1 MTAIIVLWIIL
12 GLIALIVVLLH
23 FSVTVEV
30 KGGTNS
36 DFVLKI
42 KYMGFTVYPRPPKKK
57 KKKSPKPKV
66 KKKTDDTFEEFK
78 DDLEDDFD
86 GWDLN
91 GQEELISDTKY
102 IEDIGDIFQDEAANS
117 SGTAQ
122 NDIPAA
128 EDKPADSPTGQS
140 KFGKKAVNKFGK
152 KAVKEK
158 KTKAVKRK
166 KEKSKKMDSKT
177 GGRLDGLKR
186 KYNMIKPYIP
196 MGWKYFKKLLKTIR
210 FTNTKIDIVTGKE
223 DAYESAMFYGK
234 IQAALFNILAVISGI
249 FTVKIKK
256 ADVHCVFNEK
266 KLEANG
272 ETVVKVRPSAMIA
285 IAVCIGVSFLKIFLR
300 KRRKKKRAEKAEQS
314 KKQDSNEKSENG
326 GNAA

>member
-12 GLIALIVVLLH
+12 GLIVLIVVLLH

-57 KKKSPKPKV
+57 KKKFPKPKV

-86 GWDLN
+86 GGDLN

-102 IEDIGDIFQDEAANS
+102 IEDIGDIFPDEAANS
-117 SGTAQ
+117 SGTAE
-122 NDIPAA
+122 NDIPVA

-140 KFGKKAVNKFGK
+140 KFGK

-166 KEKSKKMDSKT
+166 KEKSKKTDSKID
-177 GGRLDGLKR
+177 GRLDGLKR
-186 KYNMIKPYIP
+186 KYNIIKPYIP

-234 IQAALFNILAVISGI
+234 VQAALFNILAVISGI
-249 FTVKIKK
+249 FTVKLKK

-266 KLEANG
+266 RLEANG

-300 KRRKKKRAEKAEQS
+300 KRREKKRAEKSEQS
-314 KKQDSNEKSENG
+314 QKQDSNENFENG

>member
-1 MTAIIVLWIIL
+1 MTAIIVLWILL
-12 GLIALIVVLLH
+12 GLIALIVILLH
-23 FSVTVEV
+23 FSVTVEI

-57 KKKSPKPKV
+57 KKKSAKS
-66 KKKTDDTFEEFK
+66 KKNRKAKENLKEFT

-86 GWDLN
+86 G
-91 GQEELISDTKY
+91 
-102 IEDIGDIFQDEAANS
+102 EDQDEQQDL
-117 SGTAQ
+117 TADTEQ
-122 NDIPAA
+122 IADFA
-128 EDKPADSPTGQS
+128 EISQKEETESLSQMSENTLTAGGDKPADSPAEQRKS
-140 KFGKKAVNKFGK
+140 EVGKKSDEGK
-152 KAVKEK
+152 KQ
-158 KTKAVKRK
+158 KAVKRR
-166 KEKSKKMDSKT
+166 KEKSKKSDSKS
-177 GGRLDGLKR
+177 GGKLDDLKQ
-186 KYNMIKPYIP
+186 KYYMIKPYIP

-234 IQAALFNILAVISGI
+234 IQAALFNVLAVISGI
-249 FTVKIKK
+249 FTVKLKK

-272 ETVVKVRPSAMIA
+272 ETVVRVRPSAMIA
-285 IAVCIGVSFLKIFLR
+285 IAVCIAVSFLKIFLR
-300 KRRKKKRAEKAEQS
+300 QRREKKKAEKAKQS
-314 KKQDSNEKSENG
+314 IKTDSIENNDKSENG

>member
-23 FSVTVEV
+23 FSVSVEV

-86 GWDLN
+86 GGEDL
-91 GQEELISDTKY
+91 LSDTEQIADFSEISQKEE
-102 IEDIGDIFQDEAANS
+102 IERLSETAENTMDIG
-117 SGTAQ
+117 G
-122 NDIPAA
+122 
-128 EDKPADSPTGQS
+128 DKPADSPTGQS
-140 KFGKKAVNKFGK
+140 KFGNKAVNKFGK

-166 KEKSKKMDSKT
+166 KEKSKKTDSKT

-186 KYNMIKPYIP
+186 KYNIIKPYIP
-196 MGWKYFKKLLKTIR
+196 MGWKYFKKFLKTIR

-234 IQAALFNILAVISGI
+234 VQAALFNILAVISGI
-249 FTVKIKK
+249 FTVKLKK

-272 ETVVKVRPSAMIA
+272 ETVVKVRPSTMIA

-300 KRRKKKRAEKAEQS
+300 ERREKKRAEKAEQS